1 MPKMKT
7 HKGIAK
13 RVKKT
18 GNGKLK
24 RSKAFHSHILT
35 KKSGKKKRSLRQS
48 DLIDKT
54 YEKKYKQLLTY
65 K

>member
-1 MPKMKT
+1 MKT

-18 GNGKLK
+18 ANGKLK
-24 RSKAFHSHILT
+24 RNKAFHSHILT
-35 KKSGKKKRSLRQS
+35 KKSGNKKRTLRQS

-54 YEKKYKQLLTY
+54 YEKKYKQLLTNL
-65 K
+65 

>member
-18 GNGKLK
+18 AKGKLK

-35 KKSGKKKRSLRQS
+35 KKSGKRKRSLRQS

>member
-18 GNGKLK
+18 ANGKLK

-35 KKSGKKKRSLRQS
+35 KKSGNKKRSLRQS

-54 YEKKYKQLLTY
+54 YEKKYKQLLTNL
-65 K
+65 